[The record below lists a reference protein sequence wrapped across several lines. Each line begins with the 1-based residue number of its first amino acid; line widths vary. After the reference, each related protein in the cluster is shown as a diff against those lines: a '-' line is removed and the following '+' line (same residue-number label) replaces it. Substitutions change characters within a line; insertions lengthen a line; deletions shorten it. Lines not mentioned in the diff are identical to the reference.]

1 MKKLSI
7 IIAVLL
13 IAFLQF
19 SFQQLYAQRIFI
31 PVFESGKDGYNSFRI
46 PAIIKAPNGNLLAF
60 CEGRVHGAGDFGNID
75 IVMKSS
81 SDNGASW
88 SPLQVVIDAKEQQAG
103 NPAPVVDLTDPE
115 YPNGRIFLFFNTGN
129 NHENEVRKGKGLRE
143 AWYTASTDNGAS
155 WSTPVNITTQ
165 VHRPKQPAIHPAY
178 NFPEDWRSY
187 ANTPGHALQFGSGP
201 LRGRIFIAANHSE
214 GEPQPESTDYKA
226 HGYYTDDHGKTF
238 RLGATVN
245 MPGSNESTAALLSD
259 GRLMMN
265 SRNQRG
271 DIKARIVSISKDGG
285 ANWDTTYFDPNLPD
299 PVNEASLLSIPTRK
313 GRQQLVFSNA
323 ADTLQ
328 RNNLTFRLSDDNG
341 RSWKKSIPIYAGP
354 EKEDSVDYAAYSDL
368 VLFGKNEIGILFE
381 KDDYSSI
388 VFTAADLK

>member
-1 MKKLSI
+1 VKKLNI
-7 IIAVLL
+7 IIAVILV
-13 IAFLQF
+13 AYLQF
-19 SFQQLYAQRIFI
+19 SFQQLYSQRIFV
-31 PVFESGKDGYNSFRI
+31 PVFESGKDGYNSYRI
-46 PAIIKAPNGNLLAF
+46 PAIIKAPNGYLLAF

-75 IVMKSS
+75 IVLKSS

-88 SPLQVVIDAKEQQAG
+88 SPLQVVIDVKEQQAG

-143 AWYTASTDNGAS
+143 AWYTTSTDNGVS

-165 VHRPKQPAIHPAY
+165 VHRPKQPDIHPAY
-178 NFPEDWRSY
+178 NFVEDWRSY

-214 GEPQPESTDYKA
+214 GEPQPQSTDYKA

-245 MPGSNESTAALLSD
+245 MPGCNESSAALLSD

-285 ANWDTTYFDPNLPD
+285 ANWDTTYFDRNLPD
-299 PVNEASLLSIPTRK
+299 PVNEGSLLSIPVRK
-313 GRQQLVFSNA
+313 GRQLLGFSNA

-328 RNNLTFRLSDDNG
+328 RNNLTLRFSDDNG
-341 RSWKKSIPIYAGP
+341 RSWKKSVLIYAGP
-354 EKEDSVDYAAYSDL
+354 EKKASVDYAAYSDL
-368 VLFGKNEIGILFE
+368 VLFGKNQIGILFE

-388 VFTAADLK
+388 VFTITDLK

>member
-1 MKKLSI
+1 MKKLNI
-7 IIAVLL
+7 IIAVILV
-13 IAFLQF
+13 AYLQF
-19 SFQQLYAQRIFI
+19 SFQQLYSQRIFV
-31 PVFESGKDGYNSFRI
+31 PVFESGKDGYNSYRI
-46 PAIIKAPNGNLLAF
+46 PAIIKAPNGYLLAF

-75 IVMKSS
+75 IVLKSS

-88 SPLQVVIDAKEQQAG
+88 SPLQVVIDVKEQQAG

-143 AWYTASTDNGAS
+143 AWYTTSTDNGVS

-165 VHRPKQPAIHPAY
+165 VHRPKQPDIHPAY
-178 NFPEDWRSY
+178 NFVEDWRSY

-214 GEPQPESTDYKA
+214 GEPQPQSTDYKA

-245 MPGSNESTAALLSD
+245 MPGCNESSAALLSD

-285 ANWDTTYFDPNLPD
+285 ANWDTTYFDRNLPD
-299 PVNEASLLSIPTRK
+299 PVNEGSLLSIPVRK
-313 GRQQLVFSNA
+313 GRQLLGFSNA

-328 RNNLTFRLSDDNG
+328 RNNLTLRFSDDNG
-341 RSWKKSIPIYAGP
+341 RSWKKSVLIYAGP
-354 EKEDSVDYAAYSDL
+354 EKKASVDYAAYSDL
-368 VLFGKNEIGILFE
+368 VLFGKNQIGILFE

-388 VFTAADLK
+388 VFTITDLK